1 MDSPIAFTAHGQRP
15 RDRVHIAASSTYW
28 LQLYPTARILVA
40 DRERLSKDRRK
51 EFVARA
57 ATGDWDG
64 IVFTQSGFARL
75 PLGRDLM
82 RGYLGEEIETARRA
96 LGASKDGK
104 GLSVKRLE
112 RRIAQME
119 ETYKRLLAE
128 HTKDDGVRFEETGV
142 DYLFVD
148 LCRPRSYPN
157 SGRRRCL
164 VGNAG
169 LGRVWLRAGD
179 EVRITPGVVRSFC
192 ARRHRAGAREDTT
205 MQKLPHARVA
215 GPLAPFADGF
225 RAELDRLG
233 YTGHSRE
240 YKINEVAGLSRWLD
254 GEGLGVEDITE
265 ALVTAALAEF
275 RAGRQTVPTAWAM
288 RPLLVWL
295 REQDLI
301 AAEALPVSGGA
312 VEELIVGYRRWMA
325 HDRGLAARTMG
336 RYEQTA
342 SRFLAGRADIVGG
355 NGVAGLDGAAVNG
368 FLLAE
373 AERGLAVGSVKG
385 RVAEL
390 RSLLRYLH
398 VAGLTGAGLADGPA
412 GGGLAGHGDTPDDG
426 GQRRAGP
433 AGELRSVHI
442 DRRAG
447 LRDAHGDRPSG
458 VTGGRSRGSGA
469 ERSGLAGR

>member
-1 MDSPIAFTAHGQRP
+1 
-15 RDRVHIAASSTYW
+15 
-28 LQLYPTARILVA
+28 
-40 DRERLSKDRRK
+40 
-51 EFVARA
+51 
-57 ATGDWDG
+57 
-64 IVFTQSGFARL
+64 
-75 PLGRDLM
+75 
-82 RGYLGEEIETARRA
+82 
-96 LGASKDGK
+96 
-104 GLSVKRLE
+104 
-112 RRIAQME
+112 
-119 ETYKRLLAE
+119 
-128 HTKDDGVRFEETGV
+128 
-142 DYLFVD
+142 
-148 LCRPRSYPN
+148 
-157 SGRRRCL
+157 
-164 VGNAG
+164 
-169 LGRVWLRAGD
+169 
-179 EVRITPGVVRSFC
+179 
-192 ARRHRAGAREDTT
+192 

-398 VAGLTGAGLADGPA
+398 VAGLTGAGLADAVPPVA
-412 GGGLAGHGDTPDDG
+412 GWRDTATPPTMAASDVQALLASCDQSTSTG
-426 GQRRAGP
+426 
-433 AGELRSVHI
+433 
-442 DRRAG
+442 AG